1 MFLTLLAV
9 LVLLPLL
16 TGCDRFIKDNPPL
29 VFCSPDAPRMRRA
42 VQGLEAA
49 LGQGPL
55 EAVFVSVSGEGAE
68 TELRRLRQRRPR
80 LLLVLGTAALMQAA
94 PVEKRI
100 PMVFGVVANPYF
112 TGAAWDPKDPWFHLE
127 NATGIA
133 SPAPLA
139 AALNQGAALL
149 GKGPWGL
156 LYDPNDGVAV
166 EIKERFLKEAPDA
179 GIQPLIEA
187 SASAGEDRSGLE
199 LLLTR
204 GAKVI
209 YLPPAPGAA
218 RYADLL
224 LAWGR
229 ELKVKVVSGHPEILH
244 KGALLR
250 VTLDYYRLGEEIG
263 ALARRV
269 LQGEK
274 PAQIPII
281 ESTPIKVEVDESL
294 LRQWMGY
301 PATGG
306 AY

>member
-1 MFLTLLAV
+1 MSLLWG
-9 LVLLPLL
+9 
-16 TGCDRFIKDNPPL
+16 GCGYFQPGPPL
-29 VFCSPDAPRMRRA
+29 VFCSPDSPRMRRA
-42 VQGLEAA
+42 VQGLQAA

-55 EAVFVSVSGEGAE
+55 EAVLVPESGEGAE

-112 TGAAWDPKDPWFHLE
+112 TGAAWDPKDPWFHQE
-127 NATGIA
+127 NLTGIA
-133 SPAPLA
+133 SPAPLT
-139 AALNQGAALL
+139 AALQQGAALL
-149 GKGPWGL
+149 GKVPWGL

-179 GIQPLIEA
+179 GIQPLVEA
-187 SASAGEDRSGLE
+187 SPSAGEDQTGLE
-199 LLLTR
+199 RLLTR

-209 YLPPAPGAA
+209 YLPPTPGAA
-218 RYADLL
+218 RYADVL

-229 ELKVKVVSGHPEILH
+229 ELKVKVVSGHPEVGH
-244 KGALLR
+244 KGAVLR
-250 VTLDYYRLGEEIG
+250 VTIDYYRLGEEIG

-274 PAQIPII
+274 PAKIPII
-281 ESTPIKVEVDESL
+281 ESAPIKVEADESL

-301 PATGG
+301 PAS
-306 AY
+306 

>member
-1 MFLTLLAV
+1 MRRSLGCLWIVMSLLCG
-9 LVLLPLL
+9 
-16 TGCDRFIKDNPPL
+16 GCGYFQPGPPL
-29 VFCSPDAPRMRRA
+29 VFCSPDAPRMRQA

-55 EAVFVSVSGEGAE
+55 EAVLVPESGEGAE

-94 PVEKRI
+94 VEKRI

-133 SPAPLA
+133 SPAPLT
-139 AALNQGAALL
+139 AALKQGAALL

-179 GIQPLIEA
+179 GIQPLVEA
-187 SASAGEDRSGLE
+187 SASAGEDQTGLE
-199 LLLTR
+199 RLLAR

-209 YLPPAPGAA
+209 FLPPTPGAA

-224 LAWGR
+224 LTWGR
-229 ELKVKVVSGHPEILH
+229 ELKIKVVSGHPEILH

-250 VTLDYYRLGEEIG
+250 VTIDYYRLGEEIG
-263 ALARRV
+263 ALAQRV

-274 PAQIPII
+274 PAKIPII
-281 ESTPIKVEVDESL
+281 ESTPVKVEVDESL
-294 LRQWMGY
+294 LRRWMGY
-301 PATGG
+301 PAPGG
-306 AY
+306 A